1 VAAELAGKTAA
12 TKEARKVLL
21 RQIHEAQAPLKRKH
35 VADSDVHGARKQIK
49 MARATLRLLRKAL
62 SRKRYRAQN
71 ERLRDAAK
79 PLSEA
84 RDATVLL
91 SKFDDL
97 LDGQGRDRG
106 GSLKA
111 FHDELTHERATTR
124 SKIIGDGGL
133 AESRRLLRRAGT
145 QASKWHVGR
154 KGWRVVG
161 AGLGEVYGGGRDAL
175 AAVRKTATNTALHE
189 WRKQVKYLRHQL
201 RLLQPIEPDTVT
213 RMVEELH
220 ELGDDLGDDHDLAV
234 LQVKMAAQ
242 PAQLANEPAQRR
254 LAAKV
259 NRRRLSLQR
268 RAMQLG
274 ARFYEETPQQFC
286 SRLRSYWHT
295 WRRRLS

>member
-1 VAAELAGKTAA
+1 MAAELGSKTAA
-12 TKEARKVLL
+12 TKEVRKVLL
-21 RQIHEAQAPLKRKH
+21 RQIHKAQAPLKSKH

-62 SRKRYRAQN
+62 SRKGYRAQN

-91 SKFDDL
+91 SKFNDL
-97 LDGQGRDRG
+97 LDGQGRDH

-124 SKIIGDGGL
+124 SKIIGDGGV
-133 AESRRLLRRAGT
+133 AESRRLLRRACM
-145 QASKWHVGR
+145 QASKWHVGH
-154 KGWRVVG
+154 KGWRIIG
-161 AGLGEVYGGGRDAL
+161 AGLGKVYSGGRDAL
-175 AAVRKTATNTALHE
+175 AAVRKASTNTALHE
-189 WRKQVKYLRHQL
+189 WRKQVKYLRHEL

-220 ELGDDLGDDHDLAV
+220 ELGDHLGDDHDLAV

-242 PAQLANEPAQRR
+242 PAQFANDPAQRR
-254 LAAKV
+254 IAARV

-268 RAMQLG
+268 RSMELG
-274 ARFYEETPQQFC
+274 SVLYAETPQQFC
-286 SRLRSYWHT
+286 SRLRDYWHT
-295 WRRRLS
+295 WRRAEG

>member
-1 VAAELAGKTAA
+1 MAAELEGKTAA

-21 RQIHEAQAPLKRKH
+21 RQVHKARAPLKRKNA
-35 VADSDVHGARKQIK
+35 ADSDVHGARKQIK

-62 SRKRYRAQN
+62 SQKGYRAQN

-97 LDGQGRDRG
+97 LDGQGRDRR

-133 AESRRLLRRAGT
+133 AESRRLLRRACM
-145 QASKWHVGR
+145 QASKWHVGH
-154 KGWRVVG
+154 KGWRVIG
-161 AGLGEVYGGGRDAL
+161 AGLGKVYSAGRDAL
-175 AAVRKTATNTALHE
+175 AAVRKTSTNTALHE

-220 ELGDDLGDDHDLAV
+220 ELGDHLGDDHDLAV
-234 LQVKMAAQ
+234 LQVKMATQ
-242 PAQLANEPAQRR
+242 PAQFANDPAQRR
-254 LAAKV
+254 LAAKI

-268 RAMQLG
+268 QAMELG
-274 ARFYEETPQQFC
+274 SVLYAETPQRFR
-286 SRLRSYWHT
+286 SRLRDYWHT
-295 WRRRLS
+295 WRRADA